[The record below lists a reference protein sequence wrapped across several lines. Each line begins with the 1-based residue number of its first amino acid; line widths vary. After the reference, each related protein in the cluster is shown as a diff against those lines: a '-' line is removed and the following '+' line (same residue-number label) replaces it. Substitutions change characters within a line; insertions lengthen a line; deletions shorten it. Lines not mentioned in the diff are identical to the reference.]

1 VSRHLHKKIE
11 SGSHEFKEELILCLM
26 ELVRS
31 ENCEECRTDEEWT
44 RMMDR
49 GDYGRLKKLHFCF
62 LVIEEETR
70 QCLKTL
76 SSSHPKCKQEI
87 VMSITS
93 DEDVLLYWIISTADL
108 EVENK
113 EIHNILLNMIVELY
127 VTMRVLLC
135 KYVDGK
141 V

>member
-1 VSRHLHKKIE
+1 
-11 SGSHEFKEELILCLM
+11 M
-26 ELVRS
+26 
-31 ENCEECRTDEEWT
+31 
-44 RMMDR
+44 
-49 GDYGRLKKLHFCF
+49 LKKLHFCF

-93 DEDVLLYWIISTADL
+93 DEDVLFYWVISTADL

-127 VTMRVLLC
+127 VTMRGFSYASMWMEKFKKSSKKSTQRSKSLRRDL
-135 KYVDGK
+135 YENNN
-141 V
+141 